1 MTNLFVG
8 LHLFQWGV
16 SHFFYIVDVREN
28 GEGMVNMLTVKNIS
42 KIYGETI
49 QYEALKD
56 INFMIEEGEFVAI
69 MGPSGSGKSTLLNI
83 LATIDTPTSGTVTLN
98 EENPHRLNSE
108 QIAVFRREKLVFV
121 FQSFNLLPTLTV
133 EENIVLPLTL
143 SGESVHGMKR
153 KVAEIAPKLGIEQL
167 LHKRISEISG
177 GQAQRVAVARAM
189 IHHPQLVLADE
200 PTGNLDTKASKDVM
214 RLFKQ
219 LNEEEQAT
227 LLMVTHDPLS
237 ASYCRRILFIKDGKL
252 ISDIHQ
258 ASTQEVFY
266 QEIMQQLAQLEG
278 INDEF

>member
-56 INFMIEEGEFVAI
+56 INFLIEEGEFVAI

-108 QIAVFRREKLVFV
+108 QIAVFRREKLGFV

-200 PTGNLDTKASKDVM
+200 PTENLDTKASKDVM

>member
-108 QIAVFRREKLVFV
+108 QIAVFRREKLRFV